1 MKPSGRSILTIGHS
15 TLAFDRFA
23 ALLKMHGVTAIA
35 DVRSSPYSRFAPQYN
50 RPDLARSLKASS
62 VHYVFLG
69 QELGARPD
77 DVSCFKDGAVSYEAL
92 AQRPIFHQAI
102 TRLRHGSERHRIA
115 CLCAEKEPL
124 TCHRALLVGR
134 HLTAEGMAVEH
145 IHANG
150 GLEPHDRAMDRLL
163 DLTGVSRQDLFRS
176 RDELLTEALVRQE
189 KKIAYVLEKGGVA
202 DL

>member
-50 RPDLARSLKASS
+50 RPDLAQSLKASS

-69 QELGARPD
+69 QELGARPN
-77 DVSCFKDGAVSYEAL
+77 DVSCLKDGTVSYQAL
-92 AQRPIFHQAI
+92 AQRPIFRQAI
-102 TRLRHGSERHRIA
+102 TRLVLGSEKHRIA

-134 HLTAEGMAVEH
+134 HLAAEGVAVEH
-145 IHANG
+145 IHADG
-150 GLEPHDRAMDRLL
+150 ALEPHDRAMDRLL

-176 RDELLTEALVRQE
+176 RAELLTEALVRQE
-189 KKIAYVLEKGGVA
+189 KKIAYVPEKGGVT
-202 DL
+202 DF